1 MAKIKKFDSI
11 NVVPFIDIMLVLL
24 VIILTTASFVSQG
37 IIPVDLP
44 SSSSSDRLEPQKELI
59 ITINENCEIF
69 FDKELVNKEDF
80 EDRLLL
86 VDKKTDILINCDKNI
101 SFEKFVFILD
111 LAKKHSFESLG
122 IITDDTK

>member
-59 ITINENCEIF
+59 ITINENSEIF

-111 LAKKHSFESLG
+111 LAKKHSFETLG
-122 IITDDTK
+122 IITNDTK

>member
-1 MAKIKKFDSI
+1 MAKINKFDSI
-11 NVVPFIDIMLVLL
+11 TVIPFIDIMLVLL
-24 VIILTTASFVSQG
+24 VIILTSASFVSQG

-59 ITINENCEIF
+59 ITINENSEIF

>member
-1 MAKIKKFDSI
+1 MAKINKFDSI

-44 SSSSSDRLEPQKELI
+44 SSSSSDKLEPQKELI
-59 ITINENCEIF
+59 ITINENSEIF